1 MNFKRLSITALQV
14 VGLGLMPTAALAE
27 NKTDTT
33 TFNGTVPGVCTLGGS
48 QNQTV
53 TLTYSSS
60 GGGTFTGRSDNLTI
74 TCNYVAQFT
83 LGAVNANSS
92 NPSTTSNTASIFAG
106 DSTSAIVTSGSSA
119 SSQTS
124 LGNTK
129 NQAFNA
135 QIGLTAT
142 GASEIGDYSYTV
154 LLTVLSAS

>member
-1 MNFKRLSITALQV
+1 MNFKRLSISALQI
-14 VGLGLMPTAALAE
+14 VGLGLMPSAALAS

-33 TFNGTVPGVCTLGGS
+33 TFNGTVPGVCTLGGA

-53 TLTYSSS
+53 TLTYSSANS
-60 GGGTFTGRSDNLTI
+60 GTFTGRSNNLTI

-83 LGAVNANSS
+83 LGAVTANGG
-92 NPSTTSNTASIFAG
+92 NPSTTSNTAAIYAG
-106 DSTSAIVTSGSSA
+106 DSSSAIVTSGSSA
-119 SSQTS
+119 SAQTS

>member
-1 MNFKRLSITALQV
+1 MNFKRISITALQI
-14 VGLGLMPTAALAE
+14 VGLGLMPSAALAE

-33 TFNGTVPGVCTLGGS
+33 TFTGTVPGVCTLGGA

-53 TLTYSSS
+53 TLEYSSS
-60 GGGTFTGRSDNLTI
+60 GGGTFTGRSSNLSI

-83 LGAVNANSS
+83 LGAVTPGGG
-92 NPSTTSNTASIFAG
+92 NPSATSNTAAIYAG

-119 SSQTS
+119 SAQTS

-129 NQAFNA
+129 NSAFNA